1 MATSAEPLEGL
12 HCTKSTTCN
21 SPHTCLCQSQKH
33 FTTKS
38 IYKLAKFYLAWEN
51 SHNFA
56 TGGGGW
62 EGEELLTTG
71 FPRKWHLRND
81 CRNSILIMHLGSA
94 SGWLCCLGIFLQPVR
109 SATQIC
115 TVFSMEFLHSSF
127 RPPRIV
133 LFVFVSS
140 LCCTNYLIDVVISTF
155 SLQVIIIEPFF
166 DCYVP
171 QIAFAG
177 GVPKFV
183 TLKPVS
189 PLSK

>member
-62 EGEELLTTG
+62 GGEELLTTG

-94 SGWLCCLGIFLQPVR
+94 SDWLCCLGIFLQPVR

-115 TVFSMEFLHSSF
+115 TVFSMEFLRSSF
-127 RPPRIV
+127 RRPPPPSELSF
-133 LFVFVSS
+133 LFLFPHCAAQFNWCSDFNFLSS
-140 LCCTNYLIDVVISTF
+140 GYNHWAIFWLLFATNCICWWS
-155 SLQVIIIEPFF
+155 
-166 DCYVP
+166 
-171 QIAFAG
+171 
-177 GVPKFV
+177 
-183 TLKPVS
+183 
-189 PLSK
+189 SKICHS